1 MIRTGK
7 PFVDF
12 HMDFFVLRILCLYWC
27 TYVGSLISS
36 DVSYEV
42 PRFLACITTEAMVSS
57 GDIQILQ
64 KSRIQRQN
72 QSYNLSR

>member
-1 MIRTGK
+1 M
-7 PFVDF
+7 
-12 HMDFFVLRILCLYWC
+12 
-27 TYVGSLISS
+27 YVGSLVSS

-72 QSYNLSR
+72 QSYNLSRYAWI